1 MNPTKALLN
10 DCLDDNRKAHYDLY
24 KLCFP
29 FILGICRRY
38 YRNKEDGM
46 ATLNMVFLKVIKN
59 LSSYLKKDHIPFEV
73 WVRRIT
79 INTIIDEFRKD
90 STYRKI
96 IDQGSIE
103 HFEENHSD
111 ERPELSIDT
120 EEILLAVNQL
130 PEMNRQVFN
139 LYVIDGYKHDE
150 IAGMLGISPSTSKVH
165 LFKAR
170 RILRQMV
177 DDFNKNSETVKR
189 VLS

>member
-1 MNPTKALLN
+1 
-10 DCLDDNRKAHYDLY
+10 
-24 KLCFP
+24 
-29 FILGICRRY
+29 
-38 YRNKEDGM
+38 M